1 MEIITSKDNPIVK
14 KTVSLR
20 ESRRERSKSGLFVIE
35 GLRLC
40 KDAAFSGADIKTV
53 LFSEEFLKN
62 HFQDAEIISKSCK
75 DVRVVS
81 EAVSQKLGD
90 TVNSQGVYCLC
101 AIDNKNKDLSGNKFI
116 ALENLQDPGNIGTVI
131 RTAEAFG
138 LDGVVLIGNCADI
151 YNPKVLRSTMGSL
164 FRIPIYQFADAESAK
179 SQFRNLGLSVYGGV
193 LDDNATL
200 LSKTKLDDKA
210 VCIIGNEANGMS
222 DEAKKVCDGFVIIDM
237 HGNAE
242 SLNAAVAASVI
253 MWEMIKK

>member
-20 ESRRERSKSGLFVIE
+20 ESRRERTKSGLFVIE

-40 KDAAFSGADIKTV
+40 KDAALCGAYIKTV

-62 HFQDAEIISKSCK
+62 HSEDAEIIYKRCD

-90 TVNSQGVYCLC
+90 TVNSQGVYCIC
-101 AIDNKNKDLSGNKFI
+101 ALDNESKTLNGNKFI
-116 ALENLQDPGNIGTVI
+116 ALENLQDTGNIGTVI

-138 LDGVVLIGNCADI
+138 VDGVVLIGNCADI

-164 FRIPIYQFADAESAK
+164 FRIPIYKFSDVESANSK
-179 SQFRNLGLSVYGGV
+179 FKDIGLTVYGAV
-193 LDDNATL
+193 LDKEATL
-200 LSKTKLDDKA
+200 LSKTKLSNKS
-210 VCIIGNEANGMS
+210 VCIIGNEANGLS
-222 DEAKKVCDGFVIIDM
+222 DEAKKICDNFVIIDM
-237 HGNAE
+237 NGNAE

-253 MWEMIKK
+253 MWEMTKD

>member
-20 ESRRERSKSGLFVIE
+20 ESRRERTKSGLFVIE

-40 KDAAFSGADIKTV
+40 KDAALCGADIKTV
-53 LFSEEFLKN
+53 LISEDFLKN
-62 HFQDAEIISKSCK
+62 HSEDAGIISKCCD
-75 DVRVVS
+75 DVRIVS
-81 EAVSQKLGD
+81 EAVSQKLSD
-90 TVNSQGVYCLC
+90 TVNSQGVYCICSL
-101 AIDNKNKDLSGNKFI
+101 DNENKRLSGNRFI

-151 YNPKVLRSTMGSL
+151 YSPKVLRSTMGSL
-164 FRIPIYQFADAESAK
+164 FRIPIYKFADIDSAK
-179 SQFRNLGLSVYGGV
+179 AQFKNIGLTVYGAV
-193 LDDNATL
+193 LDNEATL
-200 LSKTKLDDKA
+200 LSKTKLDKKS

-222 DEAKKVCDGFVIIDM
+222 DDAKNICDKFVIIDM
-237 HGNAE
+237 QGNAE

-253 MWEMIKK
+253 MWEMTKY

>member
-20 ESRRERSKSGLFVIE
+20 ESRRERIKSGLFVIE

-40 KDAAFSGADIKTV
+40 KDAALCGAEIKTV
-53 LFSEEFLKN
+53 LVSEEFLNN
-62 HFQDAEIISKSCK
+62 HSEDTKIISKYCD

-81 EAVSQKLGD
+81 ESVSQKLGD
-90 TVNSQGVYCLC
+90 TVNSQGIYCICGL
-101 AIDNKNKDLSGNKFI
+101 DNETRNLKGNKFI

-164 FRIPIYQFADAESAK
+164 FRIPIYRFDDIYSANLQFKNE
-179 SQFRNLGLSVYGGV
+179 GLTVYGAV
-193 LDDNATL
+193 LDNKATL
-200 LSKTKLDDKA
+200 LSKTKLNQKS

-222 DEAKKVCDGFVIIDM
+222 DNAKDICDNFIIIDM
-237 HGNAE
+237 NGNAE

-253 MWEMIKK
+253 MWEMAKK

>member
-20 ESRRERSKSGLFVIE
+20 ESRRERIRSGLFVIE

-40 KDAAFSGADIKTV
+40 KDAALCGADIKTV
-53 LFSEEFLKN
+53 LVSEEFLKN
-62 HFQDAEIISKSCK
+62 HSEDAEIISKYCS

-90 TVNSQGVYCLC
+90 TVNSQGIYCIC
-101 AIDNKNKDLSGNKFI
+101 ALDNKNDNLKGTKFI

-164 FRIPIYQFADAESAK
+164 FRIPIYKFADIESANLEFK
-179 SQFRNLGLSVYGGV
+179 SIGLTVYGAV
-193 LDDNATL
+193 LDNEATF
-200 LSKTKLDDKA
+200 LSKTKIKEKS

-222 DEAKKVCDGFVIIDM
+222 DDAKKICDNFVIIDM

-253 MWEMIKK
+253 MWEMAKI